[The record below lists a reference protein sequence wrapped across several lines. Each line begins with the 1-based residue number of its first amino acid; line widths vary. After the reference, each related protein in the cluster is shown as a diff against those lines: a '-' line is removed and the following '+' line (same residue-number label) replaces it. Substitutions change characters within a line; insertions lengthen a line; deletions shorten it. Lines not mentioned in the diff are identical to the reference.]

1 MSAEQS
7 GQRAPAGL
15 ADTSVFIAREN
26 GRPVGRLPDR
36 ISVSVVTVGE
46 LQLGVLLATDRRTR
60 ALRGATLDVARRSDP
75 IPLTEAIMQS
85 WAVIAQACTV
95 SGVARRIQTFDAL
108 IAATAENPLDASA
121 VDFKTTAGRLT
132 GQPRMKI
139 EALAHFV
146 RRARQ
151 NGASITLTAFRE

>member
-1 MSAEQS
+1 MSAERS

-26 GRPVGRLPDR
+26 GRPVGGLPDR

-95 SGVARRIQTFDAL
+95 SGVAKRIQTFDAL
-108 IAATAENPLDASA
+108 IAATALEHGLPVITQDRDFDLIQSVEPRLD
-121 VDFKTTAGRLT
+121 VIK
-132 GQPRMKI
+132 
-139 EALAHFV
+139 V
-146 RRARQ
+146 
-151 NGASITLTAFRE
+151 